1 MPDSPSVSSEASP
14 AGRDERPV
22 RATLTGLLLIGV
34 LVGTTNGL
42 SRVALP
48 LFATSLGAQ
57 PWQVGLVG
65 GLGYTGLLLL
75 ALPMGLWMER
85 HGSRALFGFGVAVAA
100 LLFSLALP
108 AAGAWGGVGLLVA
121 VAALQGLAL
130 PFRVVPAHAEFLLLM
145 PRLAPAQAGWNR
157 AASMLGMFFTG
168 PTLAAVLI
176 GAVGYDWAF
185 RVAAALLLLA
195 WWTGRH
201 ALEPAHPA
209 AAALP
214 GGMAA
219 LLARTRHSAAVLRE
233 DADLRRTMA
242 IDFLTQMAVGYFAVF
257 VLVLAMRR
265 FHLPV
270 QAAAGL
276 VTLQGV
282 VFVLLLL
289 AGGHW
294 LSRWPQAWTYL
305 IACVCLLLQAV
316 LLGWA
321 WAPWVLWV
329 GAAFL
334 GAGLAVQGITS
345 VNRMAAA
352 IQRHGRGRVGG
363 LISLGPPAGGV
374 LGTLAGGLLSQRWG
388 AQSGFQVLA
397 VCFAG
402 LCWVQWRHALVAVP
416 D

>member
-1 MPDSPSVSSEASP
+1 MQDRPPAPSAHP
-14 AGRDERPV
+14 RQDAGRPV
-22 RATLTGLLLIGV
+22 GATLTGLLLIGV

-100 LLFSLALP
+100 AMFSLALP
-108 AAGAWGGVGLLVA
+108 AVATWGGVGLLVA
-121 VAALQGLAL
+121 VAAVQGLAL
-130 PFRVVPAHAEFLLLM
+130 PFRVVPVHAEFLLLM

-168 PTLAAVLI
+168 PTLAALLI
-176 GAVGYDWAF
+176 GALGYAWAF
-185 RVAAALLLLA
+185 RIAGALLVVA
-195 WWTGRH
+195 WAMGRH

-214 GGMAA
+214 GGWGA
-219 LLARTRHSAAVLRE
+219 LMARTRHSAAVLRD

-257 VLVLAMRR
+257 VLVLAMRV

-282 VFVLLLL
+282 VFVALLL

-294 LSRWPQAWTYL
+294 LSRWPQGWTYL
-305 IACVCLLLQAV
+305 GACVCLLLQAV

-321 WAPWVLWV
+321 WAPWVLWL
-329 GAAFL
+329 GAALL
-334 GAGLAVQGITS
+334 GVGLAVQGITS
-345 VNRMAAA
+345 VNRMAVAL
-352 IQRHGRGRVGG
+352 QRHGRGRVGG

-374 LGTLAGGLLSQRWG
+374 LGTLVGGVLSQHWG
-388 AQSGFQVLA
+388 PQSGFQVLA
-397 VCFAG
+397 VGFG
-402 LCWVQWRHALVAVP
+402 VLCWFQWRHALAASSA
-416 D
+416 

>member
-1 MPDSPSVSSEASP
+1 MQDQATAAS
-14 AGRDERPV
+14 AEHRPV
-22 RATLTGLLLIGV
+22 GATLAGLLAIGV

-100 LLFSLALP
+100 LMFTLVLP
-108 AAGAWGGVGLLVA
+108 AVGVAGPAHGVAWLLAAAA
-121 VAALQGLAL
+121 VQGLAL
-130 PFRVVPAHAEFLLLM
+130 PFRVVPVHAEFLHLM

-168 PTLAAVLI
+168 PTLAALLI
-176 GAVGYDWAF
+176 GAMGFGWAF
-185 RVAAALLLLA
+185 RVAGALLVLA
-195 WWTGRH
+195 WLVGRH

-209 AAALP
+209 AAAQP
-214 GGMAA
+214 GGLAA
-219 LLARTRHSAAVLRE
+219 LLARTRQSAAVLRH

-265 FHLPV
+265 FGLPV

-276 VTLQGV
+276 VTLQGA
-282 VFVLLLL
+282 VFVVLLM

-294 LSRWPQAWTYL
+294 LSRWPQAWSYL
-305 IACVCLLLQAV
+305 FACVCLLLHAA

-321 WAPWVLWV
+321 WAPWVLWP
-329 GAAFL
+329 GAALL
-334 GAGLAVQGITS
+334 GVGLAVQGITS

-374 LGTLAGGLLSQRWG
+374 LGTLVGGLLSQRWG
-388 AQSGFQVLA
+388 AQAGFQVLA
-397 VCFAG
+397 ACFVL
-402 LCWVQWRHALVAVP
+402 LCWVQWRHALVAVA

>member
-1 MPDSPSVSSEASP
+1 MQNRQLEP
-14 AGRDERPV
+14 AADEGRRADRPV
-22 RATLTGLLLIGV
+22 RATLTGLLMIGV

-85 HGSRALFGFGVAVAA
+85 HGSRALFGFGVAAAA

-108 AAGAWGGVGLLVA
+108 AVGAWGGVGLLVA
-121 VAALQGLAL
+121 VAAVQGLVL
-130 PFRVVPAHAEFLLLM
+130 PFRVVPVHAEFLHLM

-168 PTLAAVLI
+168 PTLAALLI
-176 GAVGYDWAF
+176 GAAGYPWAF
-185 RVAAALLLLA
+185 RVAGALLLLA
-195 WWTGRH
+195 WLTGRH

-209 AAALP
+209 AAAQP
-214 GGMAA
+214 GGLGA
-219 LLARTRHSAAVLRE
+219 LWSRTRHSAAVLRE

-265 FHLPV
+265 FNLPV

-276 VTLQGV
+276 VTLQGA
-282 VFVLLLL
+282 VFVLMLL

-305 IACVCLLLQAV
+305 GACVCLLLQAV

-321 WAPWVLWV
+321 WAPWVLWP
-329 GAAFL
+329 GAALL
-334 GAGLAVQGITS
+334 GMGLAVQGITS

-374 LGTLAGGLLSQRWG
+374 LGTLVGGLLSQRWG

-397 VCFAG
+397 VGFAV
-402 LCWVQWRHALVAVP
+402 LCWAQWRHAVACSAAT
-416 D
+416 

>member
-1 MPDSPSVSSEASP
+1 M
-14 AGRDERPV
+14 G
-22 RATLTGLLLIGV
+22 ATLAGLLVIGV

-85 HGSRALFGFGVAVAA
+85 HGSRALFGFGVAAAA
-100 LLFSLALP
+100 LLMAFGLP
-108 AAGAWGGVGLLVA
+108 LAGALGGITGMIG
-121 VAALQGLAL
+121 VAAVLGLVL
-130 PFRVVPAHAEFLLLM
+130 PFRVVPVHAEFLHLM

-157 AASMLGMFFTG
+157 AAQMLGMFFTG
-168 PTLAAVLI
+168 PTLAALLI
-176 GAVGYDWAF
+176 GAVGYPWAF
-185 RVAAALLLLA
+185 RVAAVLLVLA
-195 WWTGRH
+195 WLAGRH
-201 ALEPAHPA
+201 ALERAHPA
-209 AAALP
+209 AAGQPAGL
-214 GGMAA
+214 AA
-219 LLARTRHSAAVLRE
+219 LGARTRHSLAVLRD
-233 DADLRRTMA
+233 DADLRRTMG

-265 FHLPV
+265 FNLPV

-276 VTLQGV
+276 VTLQGA
-282 VFVLLLL
+282 VFVTLLL

-294 LSRWPQAWTYL
+294 LARWPQRWCYL
-305 IACVCLLLQAV
+305 GACVCLLAQAV

-321 WAPWVLWV
+321 WAPPALWA
-329 GAAFL
+329 GSALL
-334 GAGLAVQGITS
+334 GVGLAVQGITS

-374 LGTLAGGLLSQRWG
+374 LGTLVGGLLSQRWG
-388 AQSGFQVLA
+388 PQAGFQVLA
-397 VCFAG
+397 FGFAL
-402 LCWVQWRHALVAVP
+402 LCWAQWRHAVGVAV